1 MQVIDNFELSAKK
14 SLDSRQ
20 NWESLE
26 SLKSNTDILMPQGF
40 LAYCKNEDKWYKMNC
55 TDESN
60 PTTYTWS
67 EFNNKD
73 NLSLETLNDVNI
85 DDTVTGDFVALV
97 KKDTDWTNE
106 NLEIQEYTKEEL
118 LEKIGL
124 TTEDVDIIT
133 GLLTDSSVV
142 STTKTWNSSA
152 IYTELKNTKEECKD
166 YALGLLGN
174 VDELNSEKVKYSNDL
189 LSDVTNVK
197 QALDG
202 ILAKLYY
209 VKPSIN
215 SFTASANGGVFEV
228 GTTITAPITF
238 NWEYNKNITTQS
250 LTDCTLADEIIRT
263 ATYNSDITTDKTFTL
278 TASDG
283 ENTVS
288 KSISYKFVAPYY
300 IGVSTTNTLTE
311 TEITALTKKLEA
323 KGTKTV
329 NYTTNQSY
337 MVFAYPKSY
346 GAINSII
353 DQNGFNVTD
362 SFIQNTLTINSVEYY
377 VYISNQC
384 TGIYTMKFN
393 Y

>member
-1 MQVIDNFELSAKK
+1 MQIVSNFELSAKK
-14 SLDSRQ
+14 FLDNRQSWTSLD
-20 NWESLE
+20 E
-26 SLKSNTDILMPQGF
+26 LKANTNVLMPNGF
-40 LAYCKNEDKWYKMNC
+40 LAYCKNENKWYKMNC

-67 EFNNKD
+67 EFNN
-73 NLSLETLNDVNI
+73 
-85 DDTVTGDFVALV
+85 
-97 KKDTDWTNE
+97 
-106 NLEIQEYTKEEL
+106 
-118 LEKIGL
+118 
-124 TTEDVDIIT
+124 
-133 GLLTDSSVV
+133 
-142 STTKTWNSSA
+142 
-152 IYTELKNTKEECKD
+152 
-166 YALGLLGN
+166 LGN

-197 QALDG
+197 QALDS

-215 SFTASANGGVFEV
+215 SFTASTNGGVFEV

-250 LTDCTLADEIIRT
+250 LTNCTLTDETVRT
-263 ATYNSDITTDKTFTL
+263 VTYDSDITTDKTFIL

-288 KSISYKFVAPYY
+288 KSIGYKFVTPYY
-300 IGVSTTNTLTE
+300 VGVSTTDVLTE
-311 TEITALTKKLEA
+311 TEITALTKKVET
-323 KGTKTV
+323 KGSKTV
-329 NYTTNQSY
+329 DYTTSQSY

-346 GAINSII
+346 GAISSVV
-353 DQNGFNVTD
+353 DKNGFNVTD
-362 SFIQNTLTINSVEYY
+362 SFTQSTITVGTVEYY

>member
-1 MQVIDNFELSAKK
+1 MSQL
-14 SLDSRQ
+14 
-20 NWESLE
+20 
-26 SLKSNTDILMPQGF
+26 
-40 LAYCKNEDKWYKMNC
+40 EDKVINYKELNNGLKYVKKYIDKFKSGEI
-55 TDESN
+55 DETELKKQIN
-60 PTTYTWS
+60 TIAEENGYVT
-67 EFNNKD
+67 KD
-73 NLSLETLNDVNI
+73 KLSLETINDVNI
-85 DDTVTGDFVALV
+85 DDTITGDFVALV
-97 KKDTDWTNE
+97 KTDTGWTNE

-124 TTEDVDIIT
+124 TTEDIDIIT
-133 GLLTDSSVV
+133 DILTDSSVV
-142 STTKTWNSSA
+142 STTKTWHSSA
-152 IYTELKNTKEECKD
+152 IYNELKNTKEECKD

-197 QALDG
+197 QALDS

-238 NWEYNKNITTQS
+238 NWEYDKNITTQS
-250 LTDCTLADEIIRT
+250 LTDCTLADETVRT
-263 ATYNSDITTDKTFTL
+263 VTYDSDITTDKTFTL

-362 SFIQNTLTINSVEYY
+362 SFVRSTVTVNSVEYY
-377 VYISNQC
+377 VYCSNQC
-384 TGIYTMKFN
+384 SGSYTIS
-393 Y
+393 YRY

>member
-1 MQVIDNFELSAKK
+1 MSQL
-14 SLDSRQ
+14 
-20 NWESLE
+20 
-26 SLKSNTDILMPQGF
+26 
-40 LAYCKNEDKWYKMNC
+40 EDKVINYKELNNGLKYVKKYIDKFKSGEI
-55 TDESN
+55 DETELKKQIN
-60 PTTYTWS
+60 TIAEENGYVT
-67 EFNNKD
+67 KD
-73 NLSLETLNDVNI
+73 KLSLETINDVNI
-85 DDTVTGDFVALV
+85 DDTITGDFVALV
-97 KKDTDWTNE
+97 KTDTGWTNE

-124 TTEDVDIIT
+124 TTEDIDIIT
-133 GLLTDSSVV
+133 DILTDSSVI
-142 STTKTWNSSA
+142 STTKTWHSSA
-152 IYTELKNTKEECKD
+152 IYNELENTKEECKN

-197 QALDG
+197 QALDS

-209 VKPSIN
+209 VKPLIN

-250 LTDCTLADEIIRT
+250 LTNCTLADETVRT
-263 ATYNSDITTDKTFTL
+263 ATYDSDITTDKTFTL
-278 TASDG
+278 SASDG

-288 KSISYKFVAPYY
+288 KSISYTFVAPYY

-311 TEITALTKKLEA
+311 TEIIALTKKVET
-323 KGTKTV
+323 KGSKTV
-329 NYTTNQSY
+329 NYTTSQSY

-384 TGIYTMKFN
+384 TGTYTIS
-393 Y
+393 YRYS

>member
-1 MQVIDNFELSAKK
+1 MSQL
-14 SLDSRQ
+14 
-20 NWESLE
+20 
-26 SLKSNTDILMPQGF
+26 
-40 LAYCKNEDKWYKMNC
+40 EDKVINYKELNNGLKYVKKYIDKFKSGEI
-55 TDESN
+55 DETELKKQIN
-60 PTTYTWS
+60 AIAEKNGYVT
-67 EFNNKD
+67 KD
-73 NLSLETLNDVNI
+73 KLSLETINDVNI
-85 DDTVTGDFVALV
+85 DDTITGDFVALV
-97 KKDTDWTNE
+97 KTDTGWTNE

-124 TTEDVDIIT
+124 TTEDIGIIT
-133 GLLTDSSVV
+133 DILTDSSVV
-142 STTKTWNSSA
+142 STTKTWHSSA
-152 IYTELKNTKEECKD
+152 IYNELKNTKEECKD

-197 QALDG
+197 QALDS

-215 SFTASANGGVFEV
+215 SFTASANGGVFEA

-250 LTDCTLADEIIRT
+250 LTNCTLADETVRT
-263 ATYNSDITTDKTFTL
+263 ATYDSDITTDKTFTL
-278 TASDG
+278 SASDG

-300 IGVSTTNTLTE
+300 VGVSSTDTLTE
-311 TEITALTKKLEA
+311 TEIIALTKKLEA
-323 KGTKTV
+323 KGNKTI
-329 NYTTNQSY
+329 NYTTAQSH

-346 GAINSII
+346 GAISSII

-362 SFIQNTLTINSVEYY
+362 SFVRSTVTVNSVEYY
-377 VYISNQC
+377 VYCSNQC
-384 TGIYTMKFN
+384 SGLYTIS
-393 Y
+393 YRY

>member
-1 MQVIDNFELSAKK
+1 MSQL
-14 SLDSRQ
+14 
-20 NWESLE
+20 
-26 SLKSNTDILMPQGF
+26 
-40 LAYCKNEDKWYKMNC
+40 EDKVINYKELNNGLKYVKKYIDKFKSGEI
-55 TDESN
+55 DETELKKQIN
-60 PTTYTWS
+60 AIAEENGYVT
-67 EFNNKD
+67 KD
-73 NLSLETLNDVNI
+73 KLSLETINDVNI
-85 DDTVTGDFVALV
+85 DDTITGDFVALV
-97 KKDTDWTNE
+97 KTDTGWTNE

-124 TTEDVDIIT
+124 TTEDINIIT
-133 GLLTDSSVV
+133 DILTDSSVV
-142 STTKTWNSSA
+142 STTKTWHSSA
-152 IYTELKNTKEECKD
+152 IYNELKNTKEECKD

-197 QALDG
+197 QALDS

-215 SFTASANGGVFEV
+215 SFTASTNGGVFEV

-238 NWEYNKNITTQS
+238 NWEYNKNITTQT
-250 LTDCTLADEIIRT
+250 LTDCTLADETVRT
-263 ATYNSDITTDKTFTL
+263 TTYDSDIITDKTFTL
-278 TASDG
+278 SASDG

-311 TEITALTKKLEA
+311 TEIIALTKKLEA
-323 KGTKTV
+323 KGTKTID
-329 NYTTNQSY
+329 YTTAQSY

-346 GAINSII
+346 GAISSVI

-362 SFIQNTLTINSVEYY
+362 SFVRSTVTVNSVEYY
-377 VYISNQC
+377 VYCSNQC
-384 TGIYTMKFN
+384 SGTYTIS
-393 Y
+393 YRY

>member
-1 MQVIDNFELSAKK
+1 MSQL
-14 SLDSRQ
+14 
-20 NWESLE
+20 
-26 SLKSNTDILMPQGF
+26 
-40 LAYCKNEDKWYKMNC
+40 EDKVINYKELNNGLKYVKKYIDKFKSGEI
-55 TDESN
+55 DETELKKQIN
-60 PTTYTWS
+60 AIAEKNGYVT
-67 EFNNKD
+67 KD
-73 NLSLETLNDVNI
+73 KLSLETINDVNI
-85 DDTVTGDFVALV
+85 DDTITGDFVALV
-97 KKDTDWTNE
+97 KTDTGWTNE

-124 TTEDVDIIT
+124 TTEDIDIIT
-133 GLLTDSSVV
+133 DILTDSSVV
-142 STTKTWNSSA
+142 STTKTWHSSA
-152 IYTELKNTKEECKD
+152 IYNELKNTKEECKD

-197 QALDG
+197 QALDS

-250 LTDCTLADEIIRT
+250 LTNCTLADETVRT
-263 ATYNSDITTDKTFTL
+263 ATYDSDITTDKTFTL
-278 TASDG
+278 SASDG

-300 IGVSTTNTLTE
+300 VGVSITNILTE
-311 TEITALTKKLEA
+311 TDIISLTKKVET
-323 KGTKTV
+323 KSSKTV
-329 NYTTNQSY
+329 NYTTLQSY
-337 MVFAYPKSY
+337 MIFAYPSSY
-346 GAINSII
+346 GAISSII

-362 SFIQNTLTINSVEYY
+362 SFTQSTITIGTVEYY
-377 VYISNQC
+377 VYCSNKCSGSYTIS
-384 TGIYTMKFN
+384 YR
-393 Y
+393 YS

>member
-1 MQVIDNFELSAKK
+1 MSQL
-14 SLDSRQ
+14 
-20 NWESLE
+20 
-26 SLKSNTDILMPQGF
+26 
-40 LAYCKNEDKWYKMNC
+40 EDKVINYKELNNGLKYVKKYIDKFKSGEI
-55 TDESN
+55 DETELKKQIN
-60 PTTYTWS
+60 TIAEENGYVT
-67 EFNNKD
+67 KD
-73 NLSLETLNDVNI
+73 KLSLETINDVNI
-85 DDTVTGDFVALV
+85 DDTITGDFVALV
-97 KKDTDWTNE
+97 KTDTGWTNE

-124 TTEDVDIIT
+124 TTEDIDIIT
-133 GLLTDSSVV
+133 DILTDSSVV
-142 STTKTWNSSA
+142 STTKTWHSSA
-152 IYTELKNTKEECKD
+152 IYNELENTKEECKD

-197 QALDG
+197 QALDS

-250 LTDCTLADEIIRT
+250 LTDCTLADETVRT
-263 ATYNSDITTDKTFTL
+263 VTYDSDITTDKTFTL

-288 KSISYKFVAPYY
+288 KSISYKFIAPYY

-362 SFIQNTLTINSVEYY
+362 SFVRSTVTVNSVEYY
-377 VYISNQC
+377 VYCSNQC
-384 TGIYTMKFN
+384 SGSYTIS
-393 Y
+393 YRY

>member
-1 MQVIDNFELSAKK
+1 MATQLVDNFGLSAKK
-14 SLDSRQ
+14 FLDNRQSWKSLD
-20 NWESLE
+20 E
-26 SLKSNTDILMPQGF
+26 LKANKDILMPNGF

-67 EFNNKD
+67 EFNN
-73 NLSLETLNDVNI
+73 
-85 DDTVTGDFVALV
+85 
-97 KKDTDWTNE
+97 
-106 NLEIQEYTKEEL
+106 
-118 LEKIGL
+118 
-124 TTEDVDIIT
+124 
-133 GLLTDSSVV
+133 
-142 STTKTWNSSA
+142 
-152 IYTELKNTKEECKD
+152 
-166 YALGLLGN
+166 LGN
-174 VDELNSEKVKYSNDL
+174 VDELNSEKVNYSNDL
-189 LSDVTNVK
+189 LSGITNVK
-197 QALDG
+197 QALDS
-202 ILAKLYY
+202 ISAKLYY
-209 VKPSIN
+209 VKPLIN

-250 LTDCTLADEIIRT
+250 LTNCTLTDETVRT
-263 ATYNSDITTDKTFTL
+263 ATYDGDITTDKTFTL
-278 TASDG
+278 SASDG

-288 KSISYKFVAPYY
+288 KSISYTFVAPYY

-311 TEITALTKKLEA
+311 TETIALTKKLET

-329 NYTTNQSY
+329 NYTTSQSY

-362 SFIQNTLTINSVEYY
+362 SFTQSTVTVGTVEYY
-377 VYISNQC
+377 VYCSNQC
-384 TGIYTMKFN
+384 TGTFTIQFN

>member
-1 MQVIDNFELSAKK
+1 MSQL
-14 SLDSRQ
+14 
-20 NWESLE
+20 
-26 SLKSNTDILMPQGF
+26 
-40 LAYCKNEDKWYKMNC
+40 EDKVINYKELNNGLKYVKKYIDKFKSGEI
-55 TDESN
+55 DETELKKQIN
-60 PTTYTWS
+60 AIAEKNGYVT
-67 EFNNKD
+67 KD
-73 NLSLETLNDVNI
+73 KLSLETINDVNI
-85 DDTVTGDFVALV
+85 DDTITGDFVALV
-97 KKDTDWTNE
+97 KTDTGWTNE

-124 TTEDVDIIT
+124 TTEDIDIIT
-133 GLLTDSSVV
+133 DILTDSSVV
-142 STTKTWNSSA
+142 STTKTWHSSA
-152 IYTELKNTKEECKD
+152 IYNELKNTKEECKD

-197 QALDG
+197 QALDS

-215 SFTASANGGVFEV
+215 SFTASANGGVFEL

-238 NWEYNKNITTQS
+238 NWEYNKDITTQS
-250 LTDCTLADEIIRT
+250 LTDCTLADETVRT
-263 ATYNSDITTDKTFTL
+263 ATYDSDITTDKTFTL
-278 TASDG
+278 SATDG

-288 KSISYKFVAPYY
+288 KSISYKFVTPYY
-300 IGVSTTNTLTE
+300 IGVSITNTLTE
-311 TEITALTKKLEA
+311 TDITALTKKLET
-323 KGTKTV
+323 KGSKTV
-329 NYTTNQSY
+329 NYTTAQSY

-346 GAINSII
+346 GAISSVI

-362 SFIQNTLTINSVEYY
+362 SFTQSTITVGTVEYY

-384 TGIYTMKFN
+384 SGSYTIKFN

>member
-1 MQVIDNFELSAKK
+1 MSQL
-14 SLDSRQ
+14 
-20 NWESLE
+20 
-26 SLKSNTDILMPQGF
+26 
-40 LAYCKNEDKWYKMNC
+40 EDKVINYKELNNGLRYVKKYIDKFKSGEI
-55 TDESN
+55 DETELKKQIN
-60 PTTYTWS
+60 TIAEENGYVT
-67 EFNNKD
+67 KD
-73 NLSLETLNDVNI
+73 KLSLETINDVNI
-85 DDTVTGDFVALV
+85 DDTITGDFVALV
-97 KKDTDWTNE
+97 KTDTGWTNE

-124 TTEDVDIIT
+124 TTEDIDIIT
-133 GLLTDSSVV
+133 NILTDSSVV
-142 STTKTWNSSA
+142 STTKTWHSSA

-197 QALDG
+197 QALDS

-215 SFTASANGGVFEV
+215 SFTASVNGGVFEV

-250 LTDCTLADEIIRT
+250 LTNCTLADETVRT
-263 ATYNSDITTDKTFTL
+263 TTYDSDITTDKTFTL
-278 TASDG
+278 SASDG

-311 TEITALTKKLEA
+311 TEIIALTKKLET
-323 KGTKTV
+323 KGNKTV
-329 NYTTNQSY
+329 NYTTSQSY

-346 GAINSII
+346 GAISSII

-362 SFIQNTLTINSVEYY
+362 SFVRSTITVGTVEYY

-384 TGIYTMKFN
+384 SGSYSIKFN

>member
-1 MQVIDNFELSAKK
+1 MSQL
-14 SLDSRQ
+14 
-20 NWESLE
+20 
-26 SLKSNTDILMPQGF
+26 
-40 LAYCKNEDKWYKMNC
+40 EDKVINYKELNNGLKYVKKYIDKFKSGEI
-55 TDESN
+55 DETELKKQIN
-60 PTTYTWS
+60 AIAEENGYVT
-67 EFNNKD
+67 KD
-73 NLSLETLNDVNI
+73 KLSLETINDVNI
-85 DDTVTGDFVALV
+85 DDTITGNFVALV
-97 KKDTDWTNE
+97 KTDTGWTNE

-124 TTEDVDIIT
+124 TTEDIDIIT
-133 GLLTDSSVV
+133 NILTDSSVV
-142 STTKTWNSSA
+142 STTKTWHSSA
-152 IYTELKNTKEECKD
+152 IYNELENTKEECKD

-197 QALDG
+197 QALDS

-215 SFTASANGGVFEV
+215 SFTASANGGVSEV

-250 LTDCTLADEIIRT
+250 LTDCTLADETVRI
-263 ATYNSDITTDKTFTL
+263 ATYDSDITTDKTFTL
-278 TASDG
+278 SASDG

-311 TEITALTKKLEA
+311 TEIIALTKKLET
-323 KGTKTV
+323 KGSKTV

-377 VYISNQC
+377 VYCSNQC
-384 TGIYTMKFN
+384 SGLYTIKFN

>member
-1 MQVIDNFELSAKK
+1 MSQL
-14 SLDSRQ
+14 
-20 NWESLE
+20 
-26 SLKSNTDILMPQGF
+26 
-40 LAYCKNEDKWYKMNC
+40 EDKVINYKELNNGLKYVKKYIDKFKSGEI
-55 TDESN
+55 DETELKKQIN
-60 PTTYTWS
+60 TIAEENGYVT
-67 EFNNKD
+67 KD
-73 NLSLETLNDVNI
+73 KLSLETINDVNI
-85 DDTVTGDFVALV
+85 DDTITGDFVALV
-97 KKDTDWTNE
+97 KTDTGWTNE

-124 TTEDVDIIT
+124 TTEDIDIIT
-133 GLLTDSSVV
+133 DILTDSSVI
-142 STTKTWNSSA
+142 STTKTWHSSA
-152 IYTELKNTKEECKD
+152 IYNELENTKEECKN

-197 QALDG
+197 QALDS

-209 VKPSIN
+209 VKPLIN

-250 LTDCTLADEIIRT
+250 LTACTLADETVRT
-263 ATYNSDITTDKTFTL
+263 ATYDSDITTDKTFTL
-278 TASDG
+278 SASDG

-288 KSISYKFVAPYY
+288 KSISYTFVAPYY

-311 TEITALTKKLEA
+311 TEIIALTKKVET
-323 KGTKTV
+323 KGSKTV
-329 NYTTNQSY
+329 NYTTSQSY

-384 TGIYTMKFN
+384 TGTYTIS
-393 Y
+393 YRYS

>member
-1 MQVIDNFELSAKK
+1 MSQL
-14 SLDSRQ
+14 
-20 NWESLE
+20 
-26 SLKSNTDILMPQGF
+26 
-40 LAYCKNEDKWYKMNC
+40 EDKVINYKELNNGLKYVKKYIDKFKSGEI
-55 TDESN
+55 DETELKKQIN
-60 PTTYTWS
+60 IIAEENGYVT
-67 EFNNKD
+67 KD
-73 NLSLETLNDVNI
+73 KLSLETINDVNI
-85 DDTVTGDFVALV
+85 DDTITGNFVALV
-97 KKDTDWTNE
+97 KTDTGWTNE

-124 TTEDVDIIT
+124 TTEDIDIIT
-133 GLLTDSSVV
+133 NILTDSSVV
-142 STTKTWNSSA
+142 STTKTWHSSA

-166 YALGLLGN
+166 YALSLLGN

-197 QALDG
+197 QALDS

-215 SFTASANGGVFEV
+215 SFTASSNGGVFEV

-250 LTDCTLADEIIRT
+250 LTNCTLADETIRT
-263 ATYNSDITTDKTFTL
+263 ATYDSDITTDKTFTL
-278 TASDG
+278 SASDG

-311 TEITALTKKLEA
+311 TEIIALTKKLET
-323 KGTKTV
+323 KGNKTV

-346 GAINSII
+346 GAISSVI

-362 SFIQNTLTINSVEYY
+362 SFTQSTITVGTVEYY

-384 TGIYTMKFN
+384 SGSYSIKFN

>member
-1 MQVIDNFELSAKK
+1 MTNPTLLLYIERIDVDLSQ
-14 SLDSRQ
+14 L
-20 NWESLE
+20 
-26 SLKSNTDILMPQGF
+26 
-40 LAYCKNEDKWYKMNC
+40 EDKVINYKELNNGLKYVKKYIDKFKSGEI
-55 TDESN
+55 DEIELKKQIN
-60 PTTYTWS
+60 AIAEENGYVT
-67 EFNNKD
+67 KD
-73 NLSLETLNDVNI
+73 KLSLETINDVNI
-85 DDTVTGDFVALV
+85 DDTITGDFVALV
-97 KKDTDWTNE
+97 KTDTGWTNE

-124 TTEDVDIIT
+124 TTEDIDIIT
-133 GLLTDSSVV
+133 DILTDSSVV
-142 STTKTWNSSA
+142 STTKTWHSSA

-197 QALDG
+197 QALDS

-215 SFTASANGGVFEV
+215 SFTASANGGVFEL

-238 NWEYNKNITTQS
+238 NWEYNKDITTQS
-250 LTDCTLADEIIRT
+250 LTDCTLADETVRT
-263 ATYNSDITTDKTFTL
+263 TTYDNDITTDKTFTL
-278 TASDG
+278 SASDG

-288 KSISYKFVAPYY
+288 KSISYKFVTPYY
-300 IGVSTTNTLTE
+300 VGVSITNTLTE
-311 TEITALTKKLEA
+311 TEIMALTKKLET

-329 NYTTNQSY
+329 DYTTNQSY

-346 GAINSII
+346 GAISSVI
-353 DQNGFNVTD
+353 DKNGFNVTD
-362 SFIQNTLTINSVEYY
+362 SFTKNTVSINSIDYY
-377 VYISNQC
+377 VYISNKT
-384 TGIYTMKFN
+384 TGSFTMKFN

>member
-26 SLKSNTDILMPQGF
+26 SLKSNTGILMPQGF

-67 EFNNKD
+67 EFNN
-73 NLSLETLNDVNI
+73 
-85 DDTVTGDFVALV
+85 
-97 KKDTDWTNE
+97 
-106 NLEIQEYTKEEL
+106 
-118 LEKIGL
+118 
-124 TTEDVDIIT
+124 
-133 GLLTDSSVV
+133 
-142 STTKTWNSSA
+142 
-152 IYTELKNTKEECKD
+152 
-166 YALGLLGN
+166 LGN
-174 VDELNSEKVKYSNDL
+174 VDELNSEKVNYSNDL
-189 LSDVTNVK
+189 LSGVTNVK
-197 QALDG
+197 QALDSM
-202 ILAKLYY
+202 LAKLYY

-215 SFTASANGGVFEV
+215 SFTASASGGVFEV

-250 LTDCTLADEIIRT
+250 LTNCTLTDETVRT
-263 ATYNSDITTDKTFTL
+263 VTYDSDITTDKTFIL

-288 KSISYKFVAPYY
+288 KSIGYKFVTPYY
-300 IGVSTTNTLTE
+300 VGVSTTDVLTE
-311 TEITALTKKLEA
+311 TEIIALTKKVET
-323 KGTKTV
+323 KGSKTV

-362 SFIQNTLTINSVEYY
+362 SFIRNTLTINSVEYY
-377 VYISNQC
+377 VYCSNQC
-384 TGIYTMKFN
+384 SGSYTIS
-393 Y
+393 YRYS

>member
-1 MQVIDNFELSAKK
+1 MSQL
-14 SLDSRQ
+14 
-20 NWESLE
+20 
-26 SLKSNTDILMPQGF
+26 
-40 LAYCKNEDKWYKMNC
+40 EDKVINYKELNNGLKYVKKYIDKFKSGEI
-55 TDESN
+55 DETELKKQIN
-60 PTTYTWS
+60 TIAEENGYVT
-67 EFNNKD
+67 KD
-73 NLSLETLNDVNI
+73 KLSLETINDVNI
-85 DDTVTGDFVALV
+85 DDTITGDFVALV
-97 KKDTDWTNE
+97 KTDTGWTNE

-124 TTEDVDIIT
+124 TTEDIDIIT
-133 GLLTDSSVV
+133 DILTDSSVV
-142 STTKTWNSSA
+142 STTKTWHSSA
-152 IYTELKNTKEECKD
+152 IYNELENTKEECKD

-174 VDELNSEKVKYSNDL
+174 VDELNSEKVNYSNDL

-197 QALDG
+197 QALDS

-250 LTDCTLADEIIRT
+250 LTDCTLADETVRT
-263 ATYNSDITTDKTFTL
+263 ATYDSDITTDKTFTL
-278 TASDG
+278 SASDG

-311 TEITALTKKLEA
+311 TEIIALTKKLET
-323 KGTKTV
+323 KGSKTV
-329 NYTTNQSY
+329 DYTTNQSY

-346 GAINSII
+346 GAISSVI

-362 SFIQNTLTINSVEYY
+362 SFVRSTVTVNSVEYY
-377 VYISNQC
+377 VYCSNQC
-384 TGIYTMKFN
+384 SGSYTIS
-393 Y
+393 YRY

>member
-1 MQVIDNFELSAKK
+1 MSQL
-14 SLDSRQ
+14 
-20 NWESLE
+20 
-26 SLKSNTDILMPQGF
+26 
-40 LAYCKNEDKWYKMNC
+40 EDKVINYKELNNGLKYVKKYIDKFKSGEI
-55 TDESN
+55 DETELKKQIN
-60 PTTYTWS
+60 AIAEKNGYVT
-67 EFNNKD
+67 KD
-73 NLSLETLNDVNI
+73 KLSLETINDVNI
-85 DDTVTGDFVALV
+85 DDTITGDFVALV
-97 KKDTDWTNE
+97 KTDTGWTNE

-124 TTEDVDIIT
+124 TTEDIDIIT
-133 GLLTDSSVV
+133 DILTDSSVV
-142 STTKTWNSSA
+142 STTKTWHSSA
-152 IYTELKNTKEECKD
+152 IYNELKNTKEECKD

-197 QALDG
+197 QALDS

-238 NWEYNKNITTQS
+238 NWTYNKEITTQT
-250 LTDCTLADEIIRT
+250 LTDCTLTDNTIRT
-263 ATYNSDITTDKTFTL
+263 VTYDTDITTDKTFTL
-278 TASDG
+278 SASDG

-311 TEITALTKKLEA
+311 TEIIALTKKLEA
-323 KGTKTV
+323 KGSKTV
-329 NYTTNQSY
+329 DYTTSQSY

-346 GAINSII
+346 GAISSII

-362 SFIQNTLTINSVEYY
+362 SFVRSTVTVNSVEYY
-377 VYISNQC
+377 VYCSNQC
-384 TGIYTMKFN
+384 SGSYTIS
-393 Y
+393 YRYS